1 MALSSDLISQFV
13 QVTKK
18 EKQNKET
25 TVYGTIKEYN
35 GGKYVQLDGSELL
48 TPISTTADAL
58 DGEKVTVMIKDHTA
72 IVTGNLSSPSA
83 RTGTVKEM
91 GNKISEFEVI
101 IADKVSVSRLEAE
114 IARIDTLV
122 SENVTIKGRL
132 DANEANIQSLTANN
146 ATINGKL
153 TAAEANIG
161 KLQTDKLNVSDA
173 DLKYANID
181 FANINMTSVKK
192 LFTDSGIIKD
202 LVVSDGK
209 ITGELVGVT
218 IKGDL
223 IEANT
228 VKADKLVI
236 KGSDGLYYKLNVD
249 SLGET
254 TASSDVKY
262 QNGLDGSVIIAKSI
276 VAEKIAVDDLVAFGA
291 TIGGFHISEKA
302 IYSGVKTS
310 VNNTFRGIYID
321 NDGQFSVGDSNN
333 YLKFFKDTDEQ
344 YKLQISA
351 SSMSFSSS
359 GKTVEEEINNLKNE
373 VSTAAKTAT
382 NFMGYDEANGLQI
395 GNKISGEW
403 SGYRT
408 QVKSDSFNILDSNNV
423 VVASYGTNSIELGK
437 NNNDC
442 VISLY
447 NDKGKIQLMNNGFDR
462 YYLQISSQNLSF
474 PCENLQLHSEFE
486 DGEYNKFR
494 NIEITGNGSI
504 SIENQKSLKINP
516 NTIIRSSISMRDDG
530 KIDIES
536 TDTISFKGDVL
547 VHDNFNVLGGGI
559 ELNNSGSLSNYGGFI
574 DFHYNKSA
582 SDYTSRIIEDADGQL
597 NLIANN
603 GVKVNGNIIESG
615 TWTPSCAAIHSP
627 TKAFGSYMRIGE
639 SVTINFFIY
648 GIASS
653 GSGTGSLSLRIT
665 GLPFSPNKNVR
676 WYSGGGNAAG
686 IETPANYSF
695 CGFSI
700 EHDTNS
706 STNYGSIILP
716 RCTQMTT
723 AAGIRSS
730 NYCTNPGSGTIY
742 MSGTIMYSTT

>member
-13 QVTKK
+13 KVTKK

-91 GNKISEFEVI
+91 GDKISEFKVI

-132 DANEANIQSLTANN
+132 DVNEANIESLTADN
-146 ATINGKL
+146 ATITGKL
-153 TAAEANIG
+153 TAAEADID
-161 KLQTDKLNVSDA
+161 KLQTDKLDASVA

-181 FANINMTSVKK
+181 FANINMAAVKK

-228 VKADKLVI
+228 LKADKLVV

-254 TASSDVKY
+254 KASSDEKY

-291 TIGGFHISEKA
+291 TIGGFNISEKA

-310 VNNTFRGIYID
+310 VNNTTRGIYLD

-333 YLKFFKDTDEQ
+333 YLKFFKDTDGQ

-359 GKTVEEEINNLKNE
+359 GKTVEEEINDLKDE
-373 VSTAAKTAT
+373 VSTLLCIESSRGMVFKNDSTSTVLSVVIYRGNQRITDMAT
-382 NFMGYDEANGLQI
+382 LKSAMGDVVYL
-395 GNKISGEW
+395 EW
-403 SGYRT
+403 SWQR
-408 QVKSDSFNILDSNNV
+408 NNEETF
-423 VVASYGTNSIELGK
+423 G
-437 NNNDC
+437 
-442 VISLY
+442 VI
-447 NDKGKIQLMNNGFDR
+447 
-462 YYLQISSQNLSF
+462 
-474 PCENLQLHSEFE
+474 
-486 DGEYNKFR
+486 
-494 NIEITGNGSI
+494 
-504 SIENQKSLKINP
+504 
-516 NTIIRSSISMRDDG
+516 
-530 KIDIES
+530 
-536 TDTISFKGDVL
+536 
-547 VHDNFNVLGGGI
+547 
-559 ELNNSGSLSNYGGFI
+559 
-574 DFHYNKSA
+574 SA
-582 SDYTSRIIEDADGQL
+582 SDSRIGNEGFTFTLSPDDFDTKVTFL
-597 NLIANN
+597 CKLI
-603 GVKVNGNIIESG
+603 V
-615 TWTPSCAAIHSP
+615 P
-627 TKAFGSYMRIGE
+627 
-639 SVTINFFIY
+639 
-648 GIASS
+648 
-653 GSGTGSLSLRIT
+653 
-665 GLPFSPNKNVR
+665 
-676 WYSGGGNAAG
+676 
-686 IETPANYSF
+686 
-695 CGFSI
+695 
-700 EHDTNS
+700 D
-706 STNYGSIILP
+706 ST
-716 RCTQMTT
+716 
-723 AAGIRSS
+723 
-730 NYCTNPGSGTIY
+730 
-742 MSGTIMYSTT
+742 

>member
-18 EKQNKET
+18 EKQNKES

-83 RTGTVKEM
+83 RTCTVKEM

-132 DANEANIQSLTANN
+132 DANEANIQSITADN

-254 TASSDVKY
+254 TASSDEKY

-359 GKTVEEEINNLKNE
+359 GKTVEEEINDLKDE
-373 VSTAAKTAT
+373 VSTLLCIESSRGIVFKNNSASTVLSVVIYRGNQRITDITTLKSA
-382 NFMGYDEANGLQI
+382 MGDGVYLEWSWQRNNEETFGVISESDSRI
-395 GNKISGEW
+395 GNEGFTFTLSPDDFDTKVTFLCKLI
-403 SGYRT
+403 
-408 QVKSDSFNILDSNNV
+408 VPDS
-423 VVASYGTNSIELGK
+423 T
-437 NNNDC
+437 
-442 VISLY
+442 
-447 NDKGKIQLMNNGFDR
+447 
-462 YYLQISSQNLSF
+462 
-474 PCENLQLHSEFE
+474 
-486 DGEYNKFR
+486 
-494 NIEITGNGSI
+494 
-504 SIENQKSLKINP
+504 
-516 NTIIRSSISMRDDG
+516 
-530 KIDIES
+530 
-536 TDTISFKGDVL
+536 
-547 VHDNFNVLGGGI
+547 
-559 ELNNSGSLSNYGGFI
+559 
-574 DFHYNKSA
+574 
-582 SDYTSRIIEDADGQL
+582 
-597 NLIANN
+597 
-603 GVKVNGNIIESG
+603 
-615 TWTPSCAAIHSP
+615 
-627 TKAFGSYMRIGE
+627 
-639 SVTINFFIY
+639 
-648 GIASS
+648 
-653 GSGTGSLSLRIT
+653 
-665 GLPFSPNKNVR
+665 
-676 WYSGGGNAAG
+676 
-686 IETPANYSF
+686 
-695 CGFSI
+695 
-700 EHDTNS
+700 
-706 STNYGSIILP
+706 
-716 RCTQMTT
+716 
-723 AAGIRSS
+723 
-730 NYCTNPGSGTIY
+730 
-742 MSGTIMYSTT
+742 

>member
-91 GNKISEFEVI
+91 GDKISEFEVI

-132 DANEANIQSLTANN
+132 DANEANIESLTAEN
-146 ATINGKL
+146 ATITGKL
-153 TAAEANIG
+153 TAAEADID
-161 KLQTDKLNVSDA
+161 KLQTDKLDA
-173 DLKYANID
+173 SVADITYATIGNLETVDAHIHNLEATYGEFHDLTTNRLDAAEANIGTLQTNKLDASEAELKYANID
-181 FANINMTSVKK
+181 FANINMAAVKK

-202 LVVSDGK
+202 LVVSNGK

-228 VKADKLVI
+228 VKADKLVV

-254 TASSDVKY
+254 TASSDIKY

-291 TIGGFHISEKA
+291 TIGGFNISEKA

-310 VNNTFRGIYID
+310 VNNTTRGIYLD

-333 YLKFFKDTDEQ
+333 YLKFFKDADGQ

-359 GKTVEEEINNLKNE
+359 GKTVEEEINDLKDE
-373 VSTAAKTAT
+373 VSTLLCIESSRGMVFKNDSASTVLSVVIYRGNQRITDITTLKSA
-382 NFMGYDEANGLQI
+382 MGDGVYL
-395 GNKISGEW
+395 EW
-403 SGYRT
+403 SWQR
-408 QVKSDSFNILDSNNV
+408 NNEETF
-423 VVASYGTNSIELGK
+423 G
-437 NNNDC
+437 
-442 VISLY
+442 VI
-447 NDKGKIQLMNNGFDR
+447 
-462 YYLQISSQNLSF
+462 
-474 PCENLQLHSEFE
+474 
-486 DGEYNKFR
+486 
-494 NIEITGNGSI
+494 
-504 SIENQKSLKINP
+504 
-516 NTIIRSSISMRDDG
+516 
-530 KIDIES
+530 
-536 TDTISFKGDVL
+536 
-547 VHDNFNVLGGGI
+547 
-559 ELNNSGSLSNYGGFI
+559 
-574 DFHYNKSA
+574 SA
-582 SDYTSRIIEDADGQL
+582 SDSRIGNEGFTFTLSPDDFDTKVTFL
-597 NLIANN
+597 CKLI
-603 GVKVNGNIIESG
+603 V
-615 TWTPSCAAIHSP
+615 P
-627 TKAFGSYMRIGE
+627 
-639 SVTINFFIY
+639 
-648 GIASS
+648 
-653 GSGTGSLSLRIT
+653 
-665 GLPFSPNKNVR
+665 
-676 WYSGGGNAAG
+676 
-686 IETPANYSF
+686 
-695 CGFSI
+695 
-700 EHDTNS
+700 D
-706 STNYGSIILP
+706 ST
-716 RCTQMTT
+716 
-723 AAGIRSS
+723 
-730 NYCTNPGSGTIY
+730 
-742 MSGTIMYSTT
+742 